1 MDAKVIIIIVVL
13 LSIAAL
19 VYTNKAIIWINDKL
33 FLNLSKSTYYRWI
46 VCITALL
53 VFIIAFN
60 TEEQQV
66 QSYDY
71 RDEIK
76 DRYKKKEKEVL
87 AKIKED
93 SPKRTYNPQTLEERV
108 KDIIYE
114 LNGEMDIESKGNIIA
129 FLDKVDRAKDLLHE
143 CSKDTLKKKLNSVLI
158 SFQKKHF
165 PKARKAYYQNAKN
178 ELWEKDIEVSISG
191 KNLTFTGYMF
201 VQNKVIKDT
210 YSEIQEETSK
220 LRFKTVG
227 FRAFDGDDKTYWEL
241 NAKDDSKI

>member
-1 MDAKVIIIIVVL
+1 MDAKIMIIIIVI

-19 VYTNKAIIWINDKL
+19 LFTDKAIIWIKDKL
-33 FLNLSKSTYYRWI
+33 LLSLSKSTYYRWV
-46 VCITALL
+46 VCITVLL

-60 TEEQQV
+60 TKEQQV
-66 QSYDY
+66 QSPDY
-71 RDEIK
+71 RD
-76 DRYKKKEKEVL
+76 DKKEKEVL
-87 AKIKED
+87 AKAKED
-93 SPKRTYNPQTLEERV
+93 SPKSTYTPKTLEERIN
-108 KDIIYE
+108 DIIYE
-114 LNGEMDIESKGNIIA
+114 LNCEMDIGSKGNIIV
-129 FLDKVDRAKDLLHE
+129 FLDKIDRAKNLLYE
-143 CSKDTLKKKLNSVLI
+143 CNKDTLKKKLNSVLI

-210 YSEIQEETSK
+210 YSEIQEEISK

-227 FRAFDGDDKTYWEL
+227 FRAFDGDDKTYWKL